1 MKDII
6 VQVLPQVIYYLIMA
20 LVAFIAVEW
29 KKYNAKVLAL
39 KAQAEE
45 TAKNT
50 LGLANYTKDRQLV
63 VDSVYKAEQLAKEQ
77 ALDGLTKHSL
87 VSEWVADKTGLSEDQ
102 IFSIIKATVGLI
114 NSKK

>member
-1 MKDII
+1 MKDVI
-6 VQVLPQVIYYLIMA
+6 VQVLPQVLEYVITAIG
-20 LVAFIAVEW
+20 AFIVVEW
-29 KKYNAKVLAL
+29 KKNNAKVLAL
-39 KAQAEE
+39 KEKAEE

-50 LGLANYTKDRQLV
+50 LGLVNYAKDRQLV
-63 VDSVYKAEQLAKEQ
+63 IDSVYKAEQLAKEQ

-114 NSKK
+114 NSK